1 MSALG
6 KLGSLDIA
14 TAGVAQLL
22 CTMDDN
28 GIVNVLVCNRTA
40 ADATIRIAITTAG
53 APTAAD
59 WIEYDVI
66 VAANQP
72 MERTGLSLSLGE
84 KIYVQSATTGF
95 SFRANGVPST

>member
-6 KLGSLDIA
+6 KLGALDIA
-14 TAGVAQLL
+14 AANTAQLL
-22 CTMDDN
+22 ATMDDN
-28 GIVNVLVCNRTA
+28 GIVNVMCCNRTV
-40 ADATIRIAITTAG
+40 ADATIRIAIGTG
-53 APTAAD
+53 ANPVAAD
-59 WIEYDVI
+59 WIEYDVV

-84 KIYVQSATTGF
+84 KIWVQSSTTGF